1 MASGKKKILVMEDD
15 TFLQS
20 VYEVK
25 LVNEGF
31 EIKLAKTGKEG
42 VDIYSSFKP
51 DLILL
56 DLMMP
61 EMDGFAVLEE
71 LKGKKKVKTP
81 IIVLSN
87 LGQGEDIEKAKS
99 LGATDFLVKASS
111 QINEVV
117 AKIRANL

>member
-1 MASGKKKILVMEDD
+1 MSDSKKKILVMEDD

-25 LVNEGF
+25 LTNEGF
-31 EIKLAKTGKEG
+31 EIKIVKNGKDG
-42 VDIYSSFKP
+42 VEIYPKFKP

-71 LKGKKKVKTP
+71 LKMKKKVKTP

-87 LGQGEDIEKAKS
+87 LGQGSDIEKAKS
-99 LGATDFLVKASS
+99 LGAVDFLVKASA

-117 AKIRANL
+117 EKIKANL